1 MDRQIKIG
9 RQIKKKRQKDRKQI
23 DRQKIDRQI
32 ENRQIENRQ
41 IENRQIYKTETMI
54 KSLENFETKN
64 IYYRDR

>member
-9 RQIKKKRQKDRKQI
+9 RQIKKRQKDRKQI
-23 DRQKIDRQI
+23 DRQKID
-32 ENRQIENRQ
+32 RQIENRQ

-64 IYYRDR
+64 IYYSDR